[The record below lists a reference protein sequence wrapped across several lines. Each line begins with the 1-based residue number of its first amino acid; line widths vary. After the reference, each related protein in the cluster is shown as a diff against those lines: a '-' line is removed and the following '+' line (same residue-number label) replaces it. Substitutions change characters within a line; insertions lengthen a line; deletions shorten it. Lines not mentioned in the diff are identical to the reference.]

1 MATRHT
7 KERLLEVM
15 MKVDPEFKENL
26 LIKEY
31 FENPQKF
38 ETVIKEV
45 DDVDDDAHE
54 EQQITPEEQQKA
66 LELNKKAETAVES
79 DEDINKPVVDKN
91 MKGLSFTVTVPTY
104 KKRLADQYVESL
116 KKLARK
122 LRIPEPEVIE
132 GSVYRK
138 RHTEPCEIPPCD
150 QYLIDVYDL
159 TVKTEGMFKFPGNY
173 KLVAVVDNMTSG
185 SIEIDKEEVVPKEYL
200 QPSGECNLCN
210 QERYRGKNFI
220 VKDGNSGKYLRLGSS
235 CVKKYIGINP
245 AKYIR
250 TLDYLRD
257 FMRDMG
263 GVADDDM
270 WGAQGGGGRRGLDP
284 SNRIVDINKVISIL
298 HDVLSNE
305 PYVKREWEYPDRGP
319 RYRTNDGKAT
329 ADKAEKIIYNR
340 EELEKYP
347 INTQYV
353 TEFKEFANS
362 LEPLPPNIVVDKYD
376 GTQYDKNIGFNEY
389 RAKIKVFGTDANFR
403 IKDTAFL
410 ASAINFFENEKKR
423 SAEAKERKD
432 SQWIGNVGEKIKIPY
447 AKLMDMRSGEG
458 QFGVWYLWTFIDD
471 KGNIL
476 KKFGTLDSKFRI
488 EKAPEGSEEIGY
500 RDFRKGDVFAF
511 TSDIKKHDEYM
522 GMKNTQL
529 GRFSKL

>member
-1 MATRHT
+1 MGTRHT
-7 KERLLEVM
+7 RERLFEVM
-15 MKVDPEFKENL
+15 IKVDPDFKENL
-26 LIKEY
+26 LLKEY

-38 ETVIKEV
+38 ENVVNEI
-45 DDVDDDAHE
+45 DDVDDGHDE
-54 EQQITPEEQQKA
+54 EQQEITPEEQQKA
-66 LELNKKAETAVES
+66 QELNKKAETAVES
-79 DEDINKPVVDKN
+79 DDDINKPVVDDSI
-91 MKGLSFTVTVPTY
+91 KGLDFTVTVPTY
-104 KKRLADQYVESL
+104 KKRLADQNIESL
-116 KKLARK
+116 RKLARR
-122 LRIPEPEVIE
+122 LRIPEPEVTE
-132 GSVYRK
+132 GAVYQK
-138 RHTEPCEIPPCD
+138 RITEPCEIPPCD
-150 QYLIDVYDL
+150 HYLIDVYDL
-159 TVKTEGMFKFPGNY
+159 NIKTDSMFKFPGNY

-185 SIEIDKEEVVPKEYL
+185 SIEIDKEEIVPKEYL

-235 CVKKYIGINP
+235 CVKKYIGVNP

-257 FMRDMG
+257 FMRDMDG
-263 GVADDDM
+263 IMADDDLF
-270 WGAQGGGGRRGLDP
+270 GGGGGGRRGLDP
-284 SNRIVDINKVISIL
+284 SNRIVDKDKVISIL

-353 TEFKEFANS
+353 TEFKEFAKS

-376 GTQYDKNIGFNEY
+376 GTQYDKNTGFNEY
-389 RAKIKVFGTDANFR
+389 RAKIKVFGSDANFR

-423 SAEAKERKD
+423 AEEAKERKN
-432 SQWIGNVGEKIKIPY
+432 SEWVGQVGSKFPIQR
-447 AKLMDMRSGEG
+447 ATLTGARTG
-458 QFGVWYLWTFIDD
+458 QSDFGPWYLWTFIDD
-471 KGNIL
+471 SGNL
-476 KKFGTLDSKFRI
+476 YKKFGTLSDKFKI
-488 EKAPEGSEEIGY
+488 QNAPDDAEQLFG
-500 RDFRKGDVFAF
+500 FKKGDVFAF
-511 TSDIKKHDEYM
+511 TAEIKKHEEYQ
-522 GMKNTQL
+522 GTKITQL
-529 GRFSKL
+529 GRLSKL